1 MARSYHAPLTARLR
15 EAHSAATES
24 HATGAPIDE
33 IIATRAHRR
42 ATLPRRELI
51 LGAAALTAAP
61 RPTRAATNSPTV
73 VIVGAGLAGLTCA
86 RALYRNHGITASIYD
101 WNTRVGGRVQT
112 LRGFFANG
120 ITAEQHGQL
129 ISSEHIRMRRLAAA
143 YGLTLQ
149 NANLHLS
156 DTADT
161 GWYAGQRYTSAQLA
175 RDWQTYAWKLFHD
188 AALAAPSATYRRASA
203 QARLWDHMSVTDW
216 VNQYIPDGT
225 ENPLGALCLADVISE
240 YGSPPEHQSA
250 LNLIYILGLDA
261 STRSGYQPRNA
272 PEVAGTDEKYQI
284 QGGND
289 LLTTAMAADLPQG
302 AINLGYQLLAARE
315 TPGRAYICTF
325 QSDAGT
331 VDIRADHVVLTLPP
345 PPLRDVDLSRV
356 NLNALH
362 LRCIANATLGANAKI
377 FIQVAGAPWVQAGY
391 SGTLLT
397 DAEICGGWDAAC
409 SQQGGHDPHG
419 EALYCGFPGGKPGA
433 TLATRYGLAYGDDSQ
448 PAPPAMVADTLSQLE
463 PVFPGTTA
471 AWNAGPQLAYVC
483 DGNIDPHLRGAY
495 SNFLVGQYTSIAG
508 AQSLRAGNLHFAGEH
523 TSLQFQGYMEGAVQS
538 GLRAAAEIA
547 P

>member
-1 MARSYHAPLTARLR
+1 MKRSHHAPLTARLR
-15 EAHSAATES
+15 EAHAAATES

-33 IIATRAHRR
+33 ITAIRAERR
-42 ATLPRRELI
+42 AILPRRALL
-51 LGAAALTAAP
+51 LGAAALAAAP
-61 RPTRAATNSPTV
+61 RPARANTPTA

-129 ISSEHIRMRRLAAA
+129 ISSEHTRMRRLIAEH
-143 YGLTLQ
+143 GLTLQ
-149 NANLHLS
+149 NANAHLG
-156 DTADT
+156 DAADT
-161 GWYAGQRYTSAQLA
+161 GWYAGQRYTAAQLA
-175 RDWQTYAWKLFHD
+175 RDWQAYAWKLFHD
-188 AALAAPSATYRRASA
+188 AALAAPTATYRHASA
-203 QARLWDHMSVTDW
+203 QARTWDQMSVTDW
-216 VNQYIPDGT
+216 VNRTIPGGT
-225 ENPLGALCLADVISE
+225 DNPLGALCLADVISE
-240 YGSPPEHQSA
+240 YGSPPEQQSA

-261 STRSGYQPRNA
+261 SSPSGYQPRRA

-302 AINLGYQLLAARE
+302 SINLGYQLLAVRE
-315 TPGRAYICTF
+315 TPGHAYICTF
-325 QSDAGT
+325 QANAGT
-331 VDIRADHVVLTLPP
+331 IDIRADHVVLTLPP

-356 NLNALH
+356 PLNALH
-362 LRCIANATLGANAKI
+362 QRCIANATLGSNAKI
-377 FIQVAGAPWVQAGY
+377 FIQVAGAPWIASGY

-397 DAEICGGWDAAC
+397 DATICGGWDASNA
-409 SQQGGHDPHG
+409 QPGGHGPQAD
-419 EALYCGFPGGKPGA
+419 AVFVGFPGGQPGA
-433 TLATRYGLAYGDDSQ
+433 TLATRYGLAYGDEST
-448 PAPPAMVADTLSQLE
+448 PAPLAMVTDTLAQLE

-471 AWNAGPQLAYVC
+471 AWQSGPRLAYVC

-495 SNFLVGQYTSIAG
+495 SNFLIGQYTSICG
-508 AQSLRAGNLHFAGEH
+508 AQSVRAGNLHFAGEH
-523 TSLQFQGYMEGAVQS
+523 TSVQFQGYMEGAVQS

-547 P
+547 L